1 MLSISAMLII
11 FSAVCIVVLLMYI
24 VYLHTEFQK
33 IVNLYSEVVE
43 EKQKYQDNL
52 IDFNGKLDKLYK
64 EISTLKVDK
73 AKLEDENKILK
84 SRITNL
90 KNITKK
96 LREKVKEMQKT
107 VY

>member
-1 MLSISAMLII
+1 
-11 FSAVCIVVLLMYI
+11 MYI